1 MSVDAWQSQSEF
13 HVRQKITAFVNRY
26 VVSLPSAEGSE
37 GPMVAFVEQ
46 KRLAFRE
53 EVTFFGDEAKTQPLF
68 RFKAR
73 QVLDVGATYDVTAID
88 GAPIGTFRKDFAKS
102 LLRSTW
108 HLEQPLPDGYA
119 LTAVGQ
125 ERNKIVAVLRRL
137 WDLFED
143 WPFPFKYHFDFDAG
157 EQRVMS
163 VDKTT
168 LIRDQYRLQIA
179 EPALDRRLAIAM
191 AVALDAL
198 QSR

>member
-1 MSVDAWQSQSEF
+1 MEPDGLQSQNTF
-13 HVRQKITAFVNRY
+13 DVRQKITPFVNRY
-26 VVSLPSAEGSE
+26 VVTLPAGGDGGGD
-37 GPMVAFVEQ
+37 GPLVALVEQ

-53 EVTFFGDEAKTQPLF
+53 EVTFFADEAKTRPLF

-73 QVLDVGATYDVTAID
+73 QVLDVGATYDVSAAD
-88 GAPIGTFRKDFAKS
+88 GTPVGLFRKDFAKS

-108 HLEQPLPDGYA
+108 HLEQPGSPGVV
-119 LTAVGQ
+119 AVGQ
-125 ERNKIVAVLRRL
+125 ERNKAVAVLRRV

-143 WPFPFKYHFDFDAG
+143 LPFPFKYHFDFLAG
-157 EQRVMS
+157 GRAVMS
-163 VDKTT
+163 VDKTA
-168 LIRDQYRLQIA
+168 LIRDRYRVEIS